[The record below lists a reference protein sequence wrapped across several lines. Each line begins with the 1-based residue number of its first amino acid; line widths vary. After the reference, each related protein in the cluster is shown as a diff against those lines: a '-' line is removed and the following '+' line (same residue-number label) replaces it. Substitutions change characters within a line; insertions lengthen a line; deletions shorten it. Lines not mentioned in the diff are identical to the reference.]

1 MDRQALINRFE
12 AEMELVSSSRSGVD
26 KLMKYIQGS
35 DFYTAPASTKYH
47 LCCEGGLLQ
56 HSLNVLDALRGLLV
70 FNPIT
75 GFWEYHVAG
84 KAVAAE
90 IPAES
95 VTIAAL
101 LHDICKTYFYGTS
114 MRNVKNEKTGKW
126 EKQPYYTVEDKMPLG
141 HGPKS
146 AMIIKQYMELTT
158 PEMYAIWWHMGF
170 NGNYENDT
178 AAGASYEKYPL
189 ALALYTAD
197 MIASRLMEGEK
208 ENKPLFLPADPAL
221 AGAAQEAAAPATDA
235 PPMNPAQEDAPPP
248 ASEWQEAPSLQEG
261 A

>member
-1 MDRQALINRFE
+1 MDRQALISRFE
-12 AEMELVSSSRSGVD
+12 AEMGKINRPGID
-26 KLMKYIQGS
+26 KLMSYIQSS
-35 DFYTAPASTKYH
+35 DFYTAPASTKFH
-47 LCCEGGLLQ
+47 LSCEGGLLQ

-75 GFWEYHVAG
+75 GLYEYQVAG
-84 KAVAAE
+84 KVAAE
-90 IPAES
+90 FPAES

-101 LHDICKTYFYGTS
+101 LHDVCKTHFYATA
-114 MRNVKNEKTGKW
+114 MRNVKNEKTNRW
-126 EKQPYYTVEDKMPLG
+126 EKQPYYTIDDKMPLG

-146 AMIIKQYMELTT
+146 AMIVKQYIELTT

-170 NGNYENDT
+170 NGNFENDT

-197 MIASRLMEGEK
+197 MMASRLME
-208 ENKPLFLPADPAL
+208 A
-221 AGAAQEAAAPATDA
+221 EAANKALFAEPPQATAGSFGEDIGTGE
-235 PPMNPAQEDAPPP
+235 PDAPPP
-248 ASEWQEAPSLQEG
+248 ESEWQEAPPIKEG

>member
-1 MDRQALINRFE
+1 MDRQALISRFE
-12 AEMELVSSSRSGVD
+12 AEMGKINRPGID
-26 KLMKYIQGS
+26 KLMSYIQSS
-35 DFYTAPASTKYH
+35 DFYTAPASTKFH
-47 LCCEGGLLQ
+47 LSCEGGLLQ

-70 FNPIT
+70 FNTIT
-75 GFWEYHVAG
+75 GLYEYQVAG
-84 KAVAAE
+84 KVAAE

-101 LHDICKTYFYGTS
+101 LHDICKTHFYTTA
-114 MRNVKNEKTGKW
+114 MRNVKNEKTNRW
-126 EKQPYYTVEDKMPLG
+126 EKQPYYTIDDKMPLG

-146 AMIIKQYMELTT
+146 AMIVKQYIELTT

-197 MIASRLMEGEK
+197 MMASRLMEGEK
-208 ENKPLFLPADPAL
+208 ENKQLFLPADPAP
-221 AGAAQEAAAPATDA
+221 AGAAQEATP
-235 PPMNPAQEDAPPP
+235 PAQEDAPPP
-248 ASEWQEAPSLQEG
+248 AAEWQEAPPLQAG